1 MFHAI
6 AVSVWAVEIENWL
19 KNPDLPQREPE
30 SWESEFEESSPMSL
44 EDLQTLLYDQLKLK
58 LGWSWGLAILA
69 ALLELLALIP
79 IVISQRKDD
88 GDKNA
93 FNMTRK

>member
-30 SWESEFEESSPMSL
+30 SWESELEESLPMSL
-44 EDLQTLLYDQLKLK
+44 EDLQTLLNDHMKLK
-58 LGWSWGLAILA
+58 LGWSWALAILA
-69 ALLELLALIP
+69 VLLELLALIP
-79 IVISQRKDD
+79 IVISQRRED

-93 FNMTRK
+93 FNMTSK